1 MYTFVWYITVIH
13 SYIIFVKI
21 ILCFKCQDFYVTTKL
36 PFWIIKF
43 YSILFYSILF
53 YSNLIYFILLYSI
66 QLFLIFGRP
75 CHFTLCHTVTAAGP
89 SKLHPRQES
98 VNWSTWQ
105 ATALSGDEAVERTQ
119 RRSAVLGHCSP
130 PVLQQTQLSTD
141 VSVSGWRYCY
151 VRDNIYCVIIFVWNI
166 HWRRWSKSIWDNGI
180 LKRNFLKDKQ
190 DAFYN
195 V

>member
-1 MYTFVWYITVIH
+1 MWYGYLDFFPTVESNLLAILSSVLCNFRSRFVHPKVNWSVRPSVLIH
-13 SYIIFVKI
+13 FI
-21 ILCFKCQDFYVTTKL
+21 ILF
-36 PFWIIKF
+36 
-43 YSILFYSILF
+43 
-53 YSNLIYFILLYSI
+53 YSI

-166 HWRRWSKSIWDNGI
+166 LWRHRSKSIWDNGI
-180 LKRNFLKDKQ
+180 LKRNFLKDKR